1 MYVQI
6 IDSYVFLIMLYANQ
20 KKARAVYS
28 VTCYF
33 YTQSGCKAVVKW
45 IQVIVFFCFFYL
57 VIVWCYSLQDDVF
70 SYDKLLIPVNTGAH
84 WTLAV
89 VDFAEKE
96 FRYYDSMLTD
106 NEACLQRIRFM
117 IGSASSTLNSLL
129 LFLL

>member
-1 MYVQI
+1 MI
-6 IDSYVFLIMLYANQ
+6 L
-20 KKARAVYS
+20 
-28 VTCYF
+28 
-33 YTQSGCKAVVKW
+33 
-45 IQVIVFFCFFYL
+45 
-57 VIVWCYSLQDDVF
+57 WCYSLHDDVF

-84 WTLAV
+84 LTLAV

-106 NEACLQRIRFM
+106 NKACLQRIRFM